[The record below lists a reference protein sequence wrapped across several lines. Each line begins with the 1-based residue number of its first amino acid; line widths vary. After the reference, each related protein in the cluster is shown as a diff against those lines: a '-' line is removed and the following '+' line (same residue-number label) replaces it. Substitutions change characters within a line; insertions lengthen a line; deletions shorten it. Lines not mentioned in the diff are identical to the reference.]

1 MTADSRKEKES
12 SCCNTE
18 IGPGRGKVGEEAI
31 VSFLLSQHENIRT
44 KLLKFVRPYPT
55 TTI

>member
-1 MTADSRKEKES
+1 MTADSKKEKES
-12 SCCNTE
+12 SCCKTE
-18 IGPGRGKVGEEAI
+18 TGAGRGKVGEEAI